1 MGFVPTTVGP
11 TASGFPAAGGTG
23 HGCYSC
29 LQSRFHV
36 PGAHSKTRGGGGGKE
51 AFCFPT
57 EIASTSHRHHLS
69 KCNRCVRPRDDRF
82 RCARPH
88 VAVGPTGALLS
99 WRLVKA
105 RRRGSGE
112 QAEDGNPLQITL
124 QSSRVAE
131 REM

>member
-29 LQSRFHV
+29 LQSQHRFHV
-36 PGAHSKTRGGGGGKE
+36 PGAHLKTRGREKE

-69 KCNRCVRPRDDRF
+69 KCNHCVRPRDDRF

-99 WRLVKA
+99 WGVVKA
-105 RRRGSGE
+105 RRCGGGE
-112 QAEDGNPLQITL
+112 QAKDGNPLQITL
-124 QSSRVAE
+124 QPSRVAE
-131 REM
+131 CEM